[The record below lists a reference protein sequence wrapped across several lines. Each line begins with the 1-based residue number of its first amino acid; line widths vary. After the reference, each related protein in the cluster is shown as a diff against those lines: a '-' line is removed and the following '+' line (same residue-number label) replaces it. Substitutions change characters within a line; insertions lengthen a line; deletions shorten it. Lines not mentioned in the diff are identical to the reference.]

1 MIDRRRFLA
10 SSSALA
16 GSALA
21 GTAAVLP
28 ITVPAPA
35 QAEAVMNDDGLYTQ
49 TWFVESFLDL
59 REDLGE
65 AASAGKRFAIL
76 WEQRGCPY
84 CKEMH
89 TVNLA
94 KPAINDYVKEKFAIL
109 QLNLWGSRSVTD
121 FDGEELEERNLA
133 NKWRVNFTP
142 TISFFP
148 EDAADGKNGRE
159 IEVYRMPGYFKP
171 FHFLSMFE
179 YVEQKAYADQNFQR
193 FLQDK
198 FKRLEAEGKSADVW

>member
-1 MIDRRRFLA
+1 MIDRRKFLA

-16 GSALA
+16 GAALA
-21 GTAAVLP
+21 GTGAVAPLV
-28 ITVPAPA
+28 VPTPLR
-35 QAEAVMNDDGLYTQ
+35 AEAVVNDDGLYTQ
-49 TWFVESFLDL
+49 PWFVESFLDL
-59 REDLGE
+59 RDDVSE

-94 KPAINDYVKEKFAIL
+94 KPAINDYVQNKFAIL
-109 QLNLWGSRSVTD
+109 QLNLWGSRTVTD

-148 EDAADGKNGRE
+148 EETADGKSGRE
-159 IEVYRMPGYFKP
+159 LEVYRMPGYFKP

-179 YVEQKAYADQNFQR
+179 FVEQKAYANQNFQR

-198 FKRLEAEGKSADVW
+198 FKRLEAEGKSTDVW